1 MDFVKSHGLGNDYI
15 VVEPENL
22 PFELTPRAVEL
33 LCDRNFGIGSDGVL
47 ARRTPRGASEFAVA
61 IYNPDGSEAEKSGN
75 GIRIFAKFLYDHGR
89 TDQPRFTIETAGG
102 DVQVAVTVTDG
113 RVTSVAA
120 NMGRATFD
128 ERLTKLE
135 AAGQQLDVVSLSI
148 GNPHC
153 VVVVEDLSQVE
164 VARLGPAIERHPAFP
179 ERTNVQF
186 ARVLSRDRVA
196 IKIWERGAGETMAS
210 GSSSCAVAAACHRL
224 GLVNRDV
231 TIAMDGG
238 DLSIRLEE
246 SGEITMDG
254 PVEETFRGEF
264 SEDLLARLA
273 APE

>member
-1 MDFVKSHGLGNDYI
+1 
-15 VVEPENL
+15 
-22 PFELTPRAVEL
+22 
-33 LCDRNFGIGSDGVL
+33 
-47 ARRTPRGASEFAVA
+47 
-61 IYNPDGSEAEKSGN
+61 
-75 GIRIFAKFLYDHGR
+75 
-89 TDQPRFTIETAGG
+89 
-102 DVQVAVTVTDG
+102 
-113 RVTSVAA
+113 
-120 NMGRATFD
+120 
-128 ERLTKLE
+128 
-135 AAGQQLDVVSLSI
+135 
-148 GNPHC
+148 
-153 VVVVEDLSQVE
+153 VEDLSQVE

-186 ARVLSRDRVA
+186 ARVLSHNRVA

-210 GSSSCAVAAACHRL
+210 GSSSCAAAAACHRL

-273 APE
+273 APA